1 MHYYFDISRF
11 CHHYYTSDDQL
22 YFFIEG
28 PSMRKLYSVS
38 VSTSMTKLTTFA
50 DITH

>member
-1 MHYYFDISRF
+1 MHYSFDNSRF
-11 CHHYYTSDDQL
+11 CHHDYTSDDRP

-28 PSMRKLYSVS
+28 PPMRKSYSVS

-50 DITH
+50 YITH